1 MVEHLKR
8 HAIQADVFFLIPGFF
23 LLAGEAAL
31 MVWDLFRREGGPD
44 ALQTFSTAG
53 LLFVVAGLGFALGGA
68 VTLRSNYSATLLIRE
83 SHELVVHGIYRF
95 VRHPIYLGT
104 ILVMLGGPIG
114 TSSWIALLP
123 ALLLIPLF
131 IYRMGVEEGLLLEEF
146 GEEYRVYMSNTKRL
160 IPFVY

>member
-1 MVEHLKR
+1 
-8 HAIQADVFFLIPGFF
+8 
-23 LLAGEAAL
+23 
-31 MVWDLFRREGGPD
+31 MVWDLSRREGGAD
-44 ALQTFSTAG
+44 AVQTFSAAG
-53 LLFVVAGLGFALGGA
+53 LLFVVAGLGLALGGA

-146 GEEYRVYMSNTKRL
+146 GEEYRAYMSNTKRL